1 MTRSGFGPSDGDF
14 ETDLLGLYPQLK
26 AFARRL
32 CGDGANADDIAQA
45 TLARAWRFRGSFG
58 SGGNLRAWLFT
69 IARNQFHSAHRRT
82 WREVALDEGVWT
94 RTPAKD
100 CDQNTW
106 LELSDT
112 LAAVHHLGALSREAL
127 LLICVAGFSYS
138 ETATICGCSV
148 GTIKSRVWQARRDLV
163 AMLEGRRKADA
174 RPRDRRRD
182 ATFKLLAEIDA
193 LASRRVFDPNSLARV
208 ERRLS
213 QFQARHALSS
223 DRA

>member
-1 MTRSGFGPSDGDF
+1 MAQSGVDPSGGDF

-26 AFARRL
+26 SFARRL

-45 TLARAWRFRGSFG
+45 ALARAWRFRGSFG
-58 SGGNLRAWLFT
+58 SGGDLRAWLFT
-69 IARNQFHSAHRRT
+69 IARNQFHSVHRRN
-82 WREVALDEGVWT
+82 WREVALDEGVQT

-112 LAAVHHLGALSREAL
+112 LAAVRHLGALSREAL
-127 LLICVAGFSYS
+127 LLIAVAGFSYS
-138 ETATICGCSV
+138 ETATICSCSV

-163 AMLEGRRKADA
+163 AILEGRRKAGA
-174 RPRDRRRD
+174 RPLDRGRG
-182 ATFKLLAEIDA
+182 AAFKLLAEIDA
-193 LASRRVFDPNSLARV
+193 LAYQRVFDPKSPARV

-213 QFQARHALSS
+213 QLQARHGLSS